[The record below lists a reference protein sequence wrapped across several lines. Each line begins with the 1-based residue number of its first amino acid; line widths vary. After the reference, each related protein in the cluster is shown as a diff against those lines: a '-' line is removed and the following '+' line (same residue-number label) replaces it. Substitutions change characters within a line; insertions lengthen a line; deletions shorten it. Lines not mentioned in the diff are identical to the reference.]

1 MNDAIRSEF
10 EEWYNVETDCND
22 SELIKLPNGA
32 YLSYITEM
40 AYAAWCYQQGKI
52 DNTAEV

>member
-40 AYAAWCYQQGKI
+40 AYAAWCYQQNKI
-52 DNTAEV
+52 NKTEA